1 MPSIVVINKADT
13 IIPTTQEDASSFSD
27 LVGSPESSEH
37 PIVAGVWHLADIDEP
52 TPAFEAEWDE
62 VKYLIDG
69 ELTLRDETTG
79 SVSEVQAGSL
89 LWIPKGSKMS
99 LVKSK
104 GVRVIYVEQ
113 QFRKVAPSVYQ
124 TRSS

>member
-1 MPSIVVINKADT
+1 MPNLVVINKADT
-13 IIPTTQEDASSFSD
+13 ITPTTEEGAGVFSD
-27 LVGSPESSEH
+27 LVGSPETAEH

-62 VKYLIDG
+62 IKYLIDG
-69 ELTLRDETTG
+69 ELTLKDENTG
-79 SVSEVQAGSL
+79 IVSELRAGSL

-104 GVRVIYVEQ
+104 GVRTIYVEQ
-113 QFRKVAPSVYQ
+113 QFRKVDFQADSN
-124 TRSS
+124 